1 MLSEEPN
8 PLRNPPGVRL
18 GPSII
23 PQLPSTYL
31 HHNLRIAFSQCYR
44 IATFDFVLGVLPHK
58 TGSQVCDDEES
69 EQMILLG
76 SVKLTHYQTDILPN
90 RYISPIQVVH

>member
-1 MLSEEPN
+1 M
-8 PLRNPPGVRL
+8 
-18 GPSII
+18 
-23 PQLPSTYL
+23 QLL
-31 HHNLRIAFSQCYR
+31 NF
-44 IATFDFVLGVLPHK
+44 FLGVLPHK